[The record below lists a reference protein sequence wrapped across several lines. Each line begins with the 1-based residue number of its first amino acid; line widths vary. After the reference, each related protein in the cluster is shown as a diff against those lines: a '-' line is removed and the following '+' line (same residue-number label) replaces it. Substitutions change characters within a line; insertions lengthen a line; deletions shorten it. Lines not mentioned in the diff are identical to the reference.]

1 MRILALLTLVSAT
14 SAFAASDA
22 DREKAFKADIAP
34 MLEKSCIGCHGKDK
48 TKKPKGGFD
57 ATSLASVVKGGKE
70 SGPGITWGDASKS
83 SLFKTAELGISSPDD
98 DLAMPPKKAKERHP
112 LTKEQLEKV
121 KAFIESNK

>member
-48 TKKPKGGFD
+48 AKKPKGGFD

>member
-14 SAFAASDA
+14 SAFAATDA
-22 DREKAFKADIAP
+22 EREKAFKADIAP
-34 MLEKSCIGCHGKDK
+34 ILEKSCIGCHGKDK

-70 SGPGITWGDASKS
+70 SGAGITWGDASKS
-83 SLFKTAELGISSPDD
+83 SLYKTSELGISSPDD

-112 LTKEQLEKV
+112 LTKEQLEKF

>member
-34 MLEKSCIGCHGKDK
+34 ILEKSCIGCHGKDK

-70 SGPGITWGDASKS
+70 SGAGITWGDASKS
-83 SLFKTAELGISSPDD
+83 SLYKTSELGISSPDD

-112 LTKEQLEKV
+112 LTKEQLEKF

>member
-48 TKKPKGGFD
+48 AKKPKGGFD

-70 SGPGITWGDASKS
+70 SGAGITWGDASKS
-83 SLFKTAELGISSPDD
+83 SLFKTSELGISSPDD

>member
-48 TKKPKGGFD
+48 AKKPKGGFD

-70 SGPGITWGDASKS
+70 SGAGITWGDASKS

>member
-14 SAFAASDA
+14 SAFAATDA

-34 MLEKSCIGCHGKDK
+34 ILEKSCIGCHGKDK

-70 SGPGITWGDASKS
+70 SGAGITWGDASKS